1 MPNLWNH
8 RKAACNG
15 EATLSYTGNQRILT
29 KQRLWLL
36 RILSTGLRP
45 LALRATEEAVESTAK
60 PLAKGVLQMWCQRI
74 RTTRGQTKLSMSALA
89 WGGWNPVP

>member
-45 LALRATEEAVESTAK
+45 LALRATEAVESTAK
-60 PLAKGVLQMWCQRI
+60 PLAKGVLQMWRQRI
-74 RTTRGQTKLSMSALA
+74 RTTRGQTKLSMSALTP
-89 WGGWNPVP
+89 GGWNPGP